1 MTKEFSTHRSSWK
14 RIPYWNPIFHYDYRH
29 VQARAFVKRRNGRDK
44 RQSVKRGIGWDQL
57 RMKRSAAKG
66 GFARTRADFTI
77 NLSRSFLNRSS
88 CPYAIS
94 QDSFDARAHVHRSGR
109 RISRR
114 DRRVRWLGPS
124 PRSNELSYLS
134 FSNERLLSILSSRWY
149 SFLDENLTYNSI
161 L

>member
-94 QDSFDARAHVHRSGR
+94 QDSFDARAHVYRSGR

-124 PRSNELSYLS
+124 CLSTLQRASYLS
-134 FSNERLLSILSSRWY
+134 FSNERLLSILPSRWY
-149 SFLDENLTYNSI
+149 
-161 L
+161 

>member
-77 NLSRSFLNRSS
+77 NLSRSFW
-88 CPYAIS
+88 I
-94 QDSFDARAHVHRSGR
+94 
-109 RISRR
+109 
-114 DRRVRWLGPS
+114 DRRVLTQFPRIRSTHAHTCIDPGEGSRVAIAECVDLAPRVS
-124 PRSNELSYLS
+124 PRSNELPTSVFQTNVFFPFYHPDGIN
-134 FSNERLLSILSSRWY
+134 F
-149 SFLDENLTYNSI
+149 
-161 L
+161 